1 MNNKSKKTVIISFI
15 GGLLIG
21 LTTALIN
28 PGKFPAIGFLTAGV
42 LAGLCLFILLF
53 INQKMGGGRQ
63 LTTIVLIAFF
73 LRLIIGVLLF
83 CLLPSFGYN
92 EAYNN
97 NGYLYLDAYQ
107 RDTDAWNL
115 ADSTAPITAAFQ
127 EEFSTDQYGGLLT
140 LSAGV
145 YRFLSPDSHRPLLI
159 LILTSFFGA
168 LGIPFFWHA
177 VKHRWN
183 ENIANASTW
192 IFALY
197 PESIILGASQMR
209 EPILIGLS
217 AIAFWGVSSWDISK
231 KKSIAAIFISLLSMV
246 FVSTKAAAAIFVAIV
261 VWFWLD
267 HLLERSS
274 KTTKIISWV
283 CLILFLVIG
292 IFLGWNW
299 LIDSSK
305 YDLHL
310 MESASGRIQWEL
322 ELIGEKY
329 QVPFIV
335 TYGLAQP
342 VLPATIVYP
351 GIPLTRAVSIF
362 RSVGWYGLI
371 PLMMAG
377 FLLVW
382 KQSKKN
388 DKRILLLFFITIIF
402 WTILSSARAGGDQ
415 WDNPRYRSI
424 FLAWMALAAGWAWV
438 KTIKNRSKWLWRI
451 ILVEVIYTGFFIQW
465 YLSRYYG
472 LFKRMD
478 FWPMIKLLLAI
489 GAFIIL
495 AGVIFDIIYS
505 KLNPEKRTA
514 K

>member
-1 MNNKSKKTVIISFI
+1 MNNKSKNVIISVT
-15 GGLLIG
+15 GGLIIG
-21 LTTALIN
+21 LVTAIIN
-28 PGKFPAIGFLTAGV
+28 PGKFPIVGFLTAGI
-42 LAGLCLFILLF
+42 LTGLCLLTLLF
-53 INQKMGGGRQ
+53 INQKVEGGLKLRI
-63 LTTIVLIAFF
+63 IVIIAFF
-73 LRLIIGVLLF
+73 IRLVIGVLLF
-83 CLLPSFGYN
+83 CLLPPFGYD
-92 EAYNN
+92 EPYNN

-115 ADSTAPITAAFQ
+115 ANSSAPITAAFQ

-140 LSAGV
+140 LSAGI
-145 YRFLSPDSHRPLLI
+145 YRYLSPDGHRPLLI

-168 LGIPFFWHA
+168 LGIPSFWHS

-183 ENIANASTW
+183 EKIAYASTW
-192 IFALY
+192 IFAFY

-231 KKSIAAIFISLLSMV
+231 KKSILAILISLLSIV
-246 FVSTKAAAAIFVAIV
+246 FISTKAAAAIFVVIA

-267 HLLERSS
+267 HILEKSN
-274 KTTKIISWV
+274 KITKMITWV
-283 CLILFLVIG
+283 CLILFLAIG

-299 LIDSSK
+299 LVETSK

-342 VLPATIVYP
+342 VLPATIIYP
-351 GIPLTRAVSIF
+351 GIPLTRSVSIF
-362 RSVGWYGLI
+362 RSIGWYGLI

-382 KQSKKN
+382 KKSKNKE
-388 DKRILLLFFITIIF
+388 KHILLLFFITIIF

-424 FLAWMALAAGWAWV
+424 FLAWMALIAGWTWV
-438 KTIKNRSKWLWRI
+438 NTIKNQSKWLWRI

-478 FWPMIKLLLAI
+478 FWPMIKLLLGI
-489 GAFIIL
+489 GAFIFI
-495 AGVIFDIIYS
+495 GGIIIDIIYP
-505 KLNPEKRTA
+505 KLYTKE
-514 K
+514 